1 MTGDRFTRDR
11 MTWVSYWMLGYFA
24 YLEAVLGPVMP
35 FLRDDLHLSY
45 GIASLHFSAFAF
57 GGVVTGALGDR
68 VVLWLGRRLVFWGGA
83 AGMALGALLFILSP
97 SAVGTVAAAFLM
109 GVLGSLLL
117 LCIQSSLADRHGA
130 WRAVALTEANVAAS
144 IFAILSSLVVG
155 VVAASRLGWRMAL
168 ILPLAVPLIVAIA
181 GWHTDL
187 GQMRPPEGHGAGPK
201 RIPASFWAIAGV
213 VFLETGVEWCV
224 AYWGAGFLVASGHL
238 SKAAAATALGAFFLA
253 MVIGRFGGSVLMRR
267 IRGSLVL
274 LVSLGLALGA
284 FLLFWLGGS
293 PAWHVAG
300 LFLVGLGVANVYP
313 VSIALATDSVSL
325 HADWAS
331 ARVGIAAATSILLAP
346 FVLGTLADRTGIERA
361 FAIAIPLLLAALA
374 LAAVASGLQGSGVAA
389 RQTTTHG
396 TPEARGTRG

>member
-1 MTGDRFTRDR
+1 

-267 IRGSLVL
+267 IRGSL
-274 LVSLGLALGA
+274 
-284 FLLFWLGGS
+284 
-293 PAWHVAG
+293 
-300 LFLVGLGVANVYP
+300 
-313 VSIALATDSVSL
+313 
-325 HADWAS
+325 
-331 ARVGIAAATSILLAP
+331 LAP